1 MVWTVDLPKPVSKE
15 KPMNFEILIPIT
27 LFICIVYAIKVVVD
41 ARVRQ
46 RMVNAGGSAELVN
59 SVLRDEELRRR
70 HSSLRWGI
78 VLLSVGLGFG
88 LIQWFGWQEVTPGL
102 IAVLAGATGLGNLVF
117 FAISR
122 RIG

>member
-1 MVWTVDLPKPVSKE
+1 
-15 KPMNFEILIPIT
+15 MNLGDMIPIS
-27 LFICIVYAIKVVVD
+27 LFICIAYSIKVVVD
-41 ARVRQ
+41 AMVRR
-46 RMVNAGGSAELVN
+46 RMVNAGGSEDLVN
-59 SVLRDEELRRR
+59 SILRDEEQRRR

-102 IAVLAGATGLGNLVF
+102 VAVLAGATGLGNLAF

>member
-1 MVWTVDLPKPVSKE
+1 MELG
-15 KPMNFEILIPIT
+15 MLIPIS
-27 LFICIVYAIKVVVD
+27 LFVCIAYAIKVCVD
-41 ARVRQ
+41 AMVRR
-46 RMVNAGGSAELVN
+46 RMVEAGGSGELVN
-59 SVLRDEELRRR
+59 SVLLDEERRRR

-78 VLLSVGLGFG
+78 VLLSVALGFG

-122 RIG
+122 RLT

>member
-1 MVWTVDLPKPVSKE
+1 MDSHVLV
-15 KPMNFEILIPIT
+15 PIA

-41 ARVRQ
+41 AMVR
-46 RMVNAGGSAELVN
+46 RHMVNAGGSAELVT
-59 SVLRDEELRRR
+59 SLLRDEEQRRR

-88 LIQWFGWQEVTPGL
+88 LIQWFGWQEITPGL
-102 IAVLAGATGLGNLVF
+102 IAVLAGTTGLGNLAF

>member
-1 MVWTVDLPKPVSKE
+1 
-15 KPMNFEILIPIT
+15 MNFGDLIPIT
-27 LFICIVYAIKVVVD
+27 LFICIAYAIKVVVD

-59 SVLRDEELRRR
+59 SVLRDEEQRRR

-102 IAVLAGATGLGNLVF
+102 IAVLAGATGLGNLAF

-122 RIG
+122 WIG

>member
-1 MVWTVDLPKPVSKE
+1 MDFAV
-15 KPMNFEILIPIT
+15 MIPIS
-27 LFICIVYAIKVVVD
+27 LFVCIAYAIKVVVD
-41 ARVRQ
+41 ARVRRQ
-46 RMVNAGGSAELVN
+46 MVASGGSEELVN

-78 VLLSVGLGFG
+78 VLLSLGVGFG

-102 IAVLAGATGLGNLVF
+102 IAVLALATGLGNLAF

-122 RIG
+122 KLS

>member
-1 MVWTVDLPKPVSKE
+1 
-15 KPMNFEILIPIT
+15 MNFEILIPIT
-27 LFICIVYAIKVVVD
+27 LFICIAYAIKVVVD

-46 RMVNAGGSAELVN
+46 RMVNAGSSTELVN

-102 IAVLAGATGLGNLVF
+102 VAVLAGATGLGNLVF

-122 RIG
+122 RIS

>member
-1 MVWTVDLPKPVSKE
+1 
-15 KPMNFEILIPIT
+15 MNFEILIPIS

-41 ARVRQ
+41 AMARRHL
-46 RMVNAGGSAELVN
+46 VNAGGSAELVS